1 MKKII
6 SVLMSLCFSICF
18 IFCVA
23 CSSNKKGTLDDGVLT
38 IGYTIYAPM
47 NYFDDNGDFVG
58 FDTELAK
65 AVGKELG
72 VEVEFV
78 EINWD
83 NKVLALNTYEIDAV
97 WNGMTITNELKEAMS
112 ITDAYLENK
121 QVIVCQKAAENK
133 FTSKESLSQ
142 ASEVLVE
149 AGSAGESAVIGVG
162 VSPKTMD
169 AQKDTLL
176 EVKTDINKIAV
187 IDKTMAEVLVGDG
200 TSYSDLTFID
210 VGFEN
215 EQFGIGFRKSDTDTK
230 DKVNDAIKSLRE
242 SGFVDELMKKYF
254 G

>member
-6 SVLMSLCFSICF
+6 GVLMSLCMCF
-18 IFCVA
+18 VCAFCVA

-47 NYFDDNGDFVG
+47 NYYDDNGEFVG

-65 AVGKELG
+65 AVGEELG

-97 WNGMTITNELKEAMS
+97 WNGMTITDDLKQAMS
-112 ITDAYLENK
+112 ITDSYLENR
-121 QVIVCQKAAENK
+121 QVIVCQKSVASK
-133 FTSKESLSQ
+133 FTTKESLKN
-142 ASEVLVE
+142 ADEILVE
-149 AGSAGESAVIGVG
+149 AGSAGESAVKEVG
-162 VSPKTMD
+162 LNPLTMT

-176 EVKTDINKIAV
+176 EVKTDFRKVAV
-187 IDKTMAEVLVGDG
+187 IDKTMAEVLVGEG
-200 TSYSDLTFID
+200 TNFSDLTFVD

-215 EQFGIGFRKSDTDTK
+215 EQFGIGFRKKDTDTR
-230 DKVNDAIKSLRE
+230 DKVNNAIKKLKE
-242 SGFVDELMKKYF
+242 NGIVDSLMKKYF